1 MSLLNSKTA
10 FINAVFLIELSS
22 THLFGRW
29 QVFLKSSEE
38 TSYASNR
45 QLMITFKSLINISF
59 YILLFAVK
67 YQMNTDT

>member
-10 FINAVFLIELSS
+10 FINAVFLTELSS